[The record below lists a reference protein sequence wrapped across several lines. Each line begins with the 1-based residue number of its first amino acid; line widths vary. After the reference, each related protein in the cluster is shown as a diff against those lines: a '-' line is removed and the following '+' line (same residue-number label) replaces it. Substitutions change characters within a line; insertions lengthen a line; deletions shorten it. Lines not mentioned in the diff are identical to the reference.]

1 MNLFG
6 RHAAAAIGV
15 AALLAGCASKPKPVE
30 PTRVDAVIQVSAQ
43 ANPSTSH
50 RPSPVLVRI
59 YELKATGAFDS
70 ADFISLYQ
78 REQATLAADLVAK
91 DEFMLTPGESKP
103 FVKTLAPETRFL
115 GVTAAFRDVEHAK
128 WRSTFAVAPAQNARV
143 VIRVGELSIEAL
155 ANR

>member
-1 MNLFG
+1 VKHLG
-6 RHAAAAIGV
+6 RHAAALIAAGV
-15 AALLAGCASKPKPVE
+15 AMAGCAGKPKPPE

-43 ANPSTSH
+43 ANPSTSR

-59 YELKATGAFDS
+59 YELKSTGAFDS
-70 ADFISLYQ
+70 ADFMSLYQ

-91 DEFMLTPGESKP
+91 EEFMLAPGESKP
-103 FVKTLAPETRFL
+103 YLKTLAPETRFL

-128 WRSTFAVAPAQNARV
+128 WRSVLAVAPAQTHRV